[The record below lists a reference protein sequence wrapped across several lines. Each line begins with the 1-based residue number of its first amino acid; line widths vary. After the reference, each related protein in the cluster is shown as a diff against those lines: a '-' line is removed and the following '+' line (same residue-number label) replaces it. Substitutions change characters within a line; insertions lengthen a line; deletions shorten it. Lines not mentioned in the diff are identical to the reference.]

1 MSGFHPAVSAMPPP
15 PRRFSMLILLSMAF
29 LAFQVSHGGEG
40 PAPRIRSI
48 EVKGNQKVE
57 TSTIQFY
64 IRNRVGDE
72 FSVARIREDILRIY
86 RLGFFKDVQ
95 VDVEEFEG
103 GLRVT
108 FIVVEE
114 PFVRDITIAGAQ
126 AIKREEI
133 EGKLA
138 LKANSVLNRNQV
150 RDSLDKIKQLYQEK
164 GYYFADAE
172 AVYTDVSPDEI
183 DLSIR
188 ITEGEKILIKRITFV
203 GNRAIEPW
211 ELKNVMETK
220 ESSLISFITG
230 TGVYQR
236 EMLRNDLRRLEAFY
250 QTRGFL
256 RVEISEPDVRVDP
269 KANGIF
275 ITIAVKEQ
283 EQYRVGRVRVEG
295 DDLFSAA
302 ELKNLMKLQEGE
314 IFDRSQLANDV
325 LKLSDRYTERGYAF
339 ADVVPVTNIDQQRH
353 LVNVDVQIDR
363 GPQVRVGRVLIV
375 GNEITRDKVI
385 RREIRLN
392 EGDLFDSSKLRRSR
406 QRLGNL
412 GFFEEVKLDTRRR
425 PEEDLV
431 DLEVRVKEQPTG
443 AFTAGAG
450 YSSTQSVIGTASI
463 RQNNLFGRGQ
473 RLALVA
479 AVSAVSADFTLSF
492 TEPYFLDTQFSLGL
506 EAFNRN
512 FDYDSFESRE
522 TGAGLR
528 FSRAIGE
535 YLRVGLGYR
544 YEDID
549 ISDVAED
556 ASQRIK
562 DLAGRSTSSIITP
575 SIAWDTRDNALNP
588 SRGFNNFMTLDVAG
602 GPLGAENQFY
612 KVIGE
617 VNWYYPLVSDLVFSA
632 RGRIGYADGYG
643 GKELPLLERFFVGTQ
658 AVTIRGYRLEDVGP
672 KDVNGDAIGGN
683 SLILLSGQLR
693 FPITQGLSLVGF
705 IDAGN
710 LYDKNEFDPTTLR
723 VGIGAGIRFVTP
735 LGPLALDWG
744 FKLDRK
750 AGEKPSEIHFNIGS
764 LF

>member
-1 MSGFHPAVSAMPPP
+1 MIGSDPAVPAAT
-15 PRRFSMLILLSMAF
+15 PRSLGRLILLFIAC
-29 LAFQVSHGGEG
+29 LAVQVCYGGEA
-40 PAPRIRSI
+40 PTPRIRSI
-48 EVKGNQKVE
+48 EIKGNQKVE

-64 IRNRVGDE
+64 VRNRVGDE

-103 GLRVT
+103 GLKVT

-114 PFVRDITIAGAQ
+114 PFVRDITIVGAQ
-126 AIKREEI
+126 AIKHEEI

-164 GYYFADAE
+164 GYYFAEAE
-172 AVYTDVSPDEI
+172 AVYTDVGPEEI
-183 DLSIR
+183 DLTIR

-220 ESSLISFITG
+220 EATLISFITG

-236 EMLRNDLRRLEAFY
+236 ETLRNDLRRLEAFY

-256 RVEISEPDVRVDP
+256 RVEVSEPDVRVDP
-269 KANGIF
+269 KAKGIF
-275 ITIAVKEQ
+275 ITITVKEQ
-283 EQYRVGRVRVEG
+283 DQYRVGRLQVAG

-339 ADVVPVTNIDQQRH
+339 ADVVPLTNIDPEKR
-353 LVNVDVQIDR
+353 LVNIDVRIDR

-385 RREIRLN
+385 RREIRLS
-392 EGDLFDSSKLRRSR
+392 EGDLFDSTKLRRSR

-473 RLALVA
+473 RLSLTAAL
-479 AVSAVSADFTLSF
+479 SSISGDFTLSF
-492 TEPYFLDTQFSLGL
+492 TEPYFLDSQYSLGL
-506 EAFNRN
+506 EAYNRSFNYDT
-512 FDYDSFESRE
+512 FDSHEL
-522 TGAGLR
+522 GAGLR
-528 FSRAIGE
+528 FSRPFGE
-535 YLRVGLGYR
+535 YLRLGLGYR
-544 YEDID
+544 YEDIN
-549 ISDVAED
+549 ITDVAD
-556 ASQRIK
+556 NASQRIK
-562 DLAGRSTSSIITP
+562 DLAGRSTSSVITP
-575 SIAWDTRDNALNP
+575 SMIWDTRDNALNP
-588 SRGFNNFMTLDVAG
+588 SRGFYNLLTVDFAG

-612 KVIGE
+612 KSVGE
-617 VNWYYPLVSDLVFSA
+617 TNWYYPLVSDVVLSL
-632 RGRIGYADGYG
+632 RGRLGYAEGYG
-643 GKELPLLERFFVGTQ
+643 GKELPLYERFFVGTQ
-658 AVTIRGYRLEDVGP
+658 AMTIRGYQLKEVGP
-672 KDVNGDAIGGN
+672 KDINGDPIGGN
-683 SLILLSGQLR
+683 SEILMSAQLR
-693 FPITQGLSLVGF
+693 FPITQGLSLIGF
-705 IDAGN
+705 IDTGN
-710 LYDKNEFDPTTLR
+710 LYDKGEFDPTRLR
-723 VGIGAGIRFVTP
+723 AGVGAGIRFVTP
-735 LGPLALDWG
+735 LGPLALDYG
-744 FKLDRK
+744 FKLNRQPGD
-750 AGEKPSEIHFNIGS
+750 KPGAISFNVGS

>member
-1 MSGFHPAVSAMPPP
+1 VP
-15 PRRFSMLILLSMAF
+15 
-29 LAFQVSHGGEG
+29 
-40 PAPRIRSI
+40 
-48 EVKGNQKVE
+48 
-57 TSTIQFY
+57 
-64 IRNRVGDE
+64 
-72 FSVARIREDILRIY
+72 
-86 RLGFFKDVQ
+86 
-95 VDVEEFEG
+95 
-103 GLRVT
+103 
-108 FIVVEE
+108 
-114 PFVRDITIAGAQ
+114 
-126 AIKREEI
+126 EEI
-133 EGKLA
+133 EGKLG
-138 LKANSVLNRNQV
+138 LKANTVLNRNQV

-172 AVYTDVSPDEI
+172 AIYTEVEADEI
-183 DLSIR
+183 DLAIR
-188 ITEGEKILIKRITFV
+188 ITEGDKILIKRITFV
-203 GNRAIEPW
+203 GNRALEPW

-220 ESSLISFITG
+220 EASLISFITG
-230 TGVYQR
+230 SGVYQR
-236 EMLRNDLRRLEAFY
+236 ETLRNDLRRLEAFY

-269 KANGIF
+269 NAKGIF
-275 ITIAVKEQ
+275 VTIAIKEQ
-283 EQYRVGRVRVEG
+283 DQYRVGRVRVEG

-302 ELKNLMKLQEGE
+302 ELKGLMKLQEGE

-325 LKLSDRYTERGYAF
+325 LRITDRYTERGYAF
-339 ADVVPVTNIDQQRH
+339 ADVVPLTNIDQEKW
-353 LVNVDVQIDR
+353 LVNIGVQIDR
-363 GPQVRVGRVLIV
+363 GPQVRVGRILIV

-385 RREIRLN
+385 RREIRLY

-473 RLALVA
+473 RLALSA
-479 AVSAVSADFTLSF
+479 ALSVISADFTLSF
-492 TEPYFLDTQFSLGL
+492 TEPYFLDSQFSLGL

-512 FDYDSFESRE
+512 FDYESFDSRE
-522 TGAGLR
+522 TGGGIR

-549 ISDVAED
+549 ISDVSED

-562 DLAGRSTSSIITP
+562 DLAGRSTSSVVTP
-575 SIAWDTRDNALNP
+575 SLAWDTRDNAFNP
-588 SRGFNNFMTLDVAG
+588 SRGFYNFLTVDFAG

-612 KVIGE
+612 KAIAE
-617 VNWYYPLVSDLVFSA
+617 ANWYYQLVGDLVFAA
-632 RGRIGYADGYG
+632 RGRIGYADGWG
-643 GKELPLLERFFVGTQ
+643 DKDLPLLERFFVGTQ
-658 AVTIRGYRLEDVGP
+658 AVTIRGYRLRDVGP
-672 KDVNGDAIGGN
+672 KDINGDPIGGN
-683 SLILLSGQLR
+683 SVVLLSGQLR
-693 FPITQGLSLVGF
+693 LPVTEGLSLVGF
-705 IDAGN
+705 IDTGN
-710 LYDKNEFDPTTLR
+710 LYDKNEFDPTRLR
-723 VGIGAGIRFVTP
+723 TGVGAGVRFVTP

-750 AGEKPSEIHFNIGS
+750 PGERPSEIHFNIGT

>member
-1 MSGFHPAVSAMPPP
+1 MIGSDPAVPAAAS
-15 PRRFSMLILLSMAF
+15 RRLGLLILLSIA
-29 LAFQVSHGGEG
+29 LLCRVGHGGESQ
-40 PAPRIRSI
+40 APRIRAI

-72 FSVARIREDILRIY
+72 FSVTRIREDILRIY

-114 PFVRDITIAGAQ
+114 PLVREVNITGTHAV
-126 AIKREEI
+126 KREEV

-138 LKANSVLNRNQV
+138 LKPNSVLNRNQV
-150 RDSLDKIKQLYQEK
+150 RDSLDKIRQLYQEK
-164 GYYFADAE
+164 GYFFADAE
-172 AVYTDVSPDEI
+172 AVYTDVGPDEI
-183 DLSIR
+183 DLTIR
-188 ITEGEKILIKRITFV
+188 ITEGEKILVKRITFV

-211 ELKNVMETK
+211 ELKNAMETK
-220 ESSLISFITG
+220 EKTLISFITG

-236 EMLRNDLRRLEAFY
+236 ETLRNDLRRLEAFY

-256 RVEISEPDVRVDP
+256 RAEISEPDVRVDP
-269 KANGIF
+269 QEKGIF
-275 ITIAVKEQ
+275 ITIAIKEQ
-283 EQYRVGRVRVEG
+283 EQYRVGRLRVEG
-295 DDLFSAA
+295 DDLFSAT
-302 ELKNLMKLQEGE
+302 ELKNTMKLQEGE
-314 IFDRSQLANDV
+314 IFDRSQLANDI
-325 LKLSDRYTERGYAF
+325 LRLTDRYTERGYAF
-339 ADVVPVTNIDQQRH
+339 ADIVPLTNIDQEKR
-353 LVNVDVQIDR
+353 LVNVEVRIDR
-363 GPQVRVGRVLIV
+363 GPQVRVGRILIV

-385 RREIRLN
+385 RREVRLN

-473 RLALVA
+473 RLALSA
-479 AVSAVSADFTLSF
+479 AISGISADFTLSF
-492 TEPYFLDTQFSLGL
+492 TEPYFLDSQISLGL
-506 EAFNRN
+506 EAFNRS
-512 FDYDSFESRE
+512 FDYESFESRE
-522 TGAGLR
+522 TGGGLR
-528 FSRAIGE
+528 FSRALGE
-535 YLRVGLGYR
+535 YVRVGLGYR

-549 ISDVAED
+549 ITDVSED

-562 DLAGRSTSSIITP
+562 DLAGRSTSSVISP
-575 SIAWDTRDNALNP
+575 SVAWDSRDNQFNP
-588 SRGFNNFMTLDVAG
+588 TRGYYHFAAFDFAG

-612 KVIGE
+612 KATAE
-617 VNWYYPLVSDLVFSA
+617 ANWYYPLIGDIVFSA
-632 RGRIGYADGYG
+632 RGRVGYADGWG
-643 GKELPLLERFFVGTQ
+643 DKDLPLLERFFVGTQ
-658 AVTIRGYRLEDVGP
+658 NVTIRGYRLEDVGP
-672 KDVNGDAIGGN
+672 KDINGDPIGGN
-683 SLILLSGQLR
+683 SLVLLSGQLR
-693 FPITQGLSLVGF
+693 FPVTEGLSLVGF

-710 LYDKNEFDPTTLR
+710 LYDKNEFDPTRLR
-723 VGIGAGIRFVTP
+723 VGVGAGIRFVTP

-744 FKLDRK
+744 FKVNREP
-750 AGEKPSEIHFNIGS
+750 GEKPSEIHFNIGT

>member
-1 MSGFHPAVSAMPPP
+1 MIGSDPAAA
-15 PRRFSMLILLSMAF
+15 PRRIGRLLLFFIAC
-29 LAFQVSHGGEG
+29 LAAQVCYGGEG

-48 EVKGNQKVE
+48 EIKGNQRVD

-64 IRNRVGDE
+64 VRNRVGDE

-164 GYYFADAE
+164 GYYFAEAE
-172 AVYTDVSPDEI
+172 AVYTDVGPDEI
-183 DLSIR
+183 DLTIR

-203 GNRAIEPW
+203 GNRAIEAW
-211 ELKNVMETK
+211 ELRGVMETK
-220 ESSLISFITG
+220 EATLISFITG

-236 EMLRNDLRRLEAFY
+236 ETLRNDLRRIEAFY

-256 RVEISEPDVRVDP
+256 RVEVSEPDVRVDP
-269 KANGIF
+269 KAKGIF
-275 ITIAVKEQ
+275 ITIAIKEQ
-283 EQYRVGRVRVEG
+283 DQYRVGRLQVEG

-302 ELKNLMKLQEGE
+302 ELKGLMRLQEGE

-325 LKLSDRYTERGYAF
+325 LKVSDRYTERGYAF
-339 ADVVPVTNIDQQRH
+339 ADVVPLTSIDQQKR
-353 LVNVDVQIDR
+353 LVNIDVKIDR
-363 GPQVRVGRVLIV
+363 GPQVRVGRILIV

-412 GFFEEVKLDTRRR
+412 GFFEEIKLDTRRR
-425 PEEDLV
+425 PEENLV
-431 DLEVRVKEQPTG
+431 DLEARVKEQPTG

-473 RLALVA
+473 RLALTA
-479 AVSAVSADFTLSF
+479 ALSGISADFTLSF
-492 TEPYFLDTQFSLGL
+492 TEPYFLDSQYALGL
-506 EAFNRN
+506 EAYNRS
-512 FDYDSFESRE
+512 FDYDTFDSQE

-528 FSRAIGE
+528 FSRPIGE

-544 YEDID
+544 YENVN
-549 ISDVAED
+549 ISDIAEGAPQSIQD
-556 ASQRIK
+556 Q
-562 DLAGRSTSSIITP
+562 AGRSTSSVITP
-575 SIAWDTRDNALNP
+575 SLTWDTRDNALNP
-588 SRGFNNFMTLDVAG
+588 SHGFYNLLSVDFAG
-602 GPLGAENQFY
+602 GPLGAENKFY
-612 KVIGE
+612 KTVGE
-617 VNWYYPLVSDLVFSA
+617 TNWYYPLISDIVLSL
-632 RGRIGYADGYG
+632 RGRLGYADGYG
-643 GKELPLLERFFVGTQ
+643 GKPLPLYERFFVGTQ
-658 AVTIRGYRLEDVGP
+658 AVTIRGYELDEVGP
-672 KDVNGDAIGGN
+672 RDANGDPLGGN
-683 SLILLSGQLR
+683 SMILLSGQLR

-705 IDAGN
+705 IDSGN
-710 LYDKNEFDPTTLR
+710 LYDKGQFDPTRLR
-723 VGIGAGIRFVTP
+723 TGVGAGIRFVTP
-735 LGPLALDWG
+735 LGPLALDYG

-750 AGEKPSEIHFNIGS
+750 PGDKTGAIHFNVGS

>member
-1 MSGFHPAVSAMPPP
+1 MIGFDPAAA
-15 PRRFSMLILLSMAF
+15 PRRLGRWILLFIAC
-29 LAFQVSHGGEG
+29 LAVQVCYGGEA

-103 GLRVT
+103 GLKVT

-114 PFVRDITIAGAQ
+114 PFVRDISIVGAQ

-164 GYYFADAE
+164 GYYFAEAE
-172 AVYTDVSPDEI
+172 AVYTDVGPEEI
-183 DLSIR
+183 DLTIR

-203 GNRAIEPW
+203 GNRAIESW

-220 ESSLISFITG
+220 EATLISFITG

-236 EMLRNDLRRLEAFY
+236 ETLRNDLRRIEAFY

-269 KANGIF
+269 KAKGIF
-275 ITIAVKEQ
+275 ITITVKEQ
-283 EQYRVGRVRVEG
+283 DQYRVGRLQVGG

-302 ELKNLMKLQEGE
+302 ELKSLMRLQEGE

-339 ADVVPVTNIDQQRH
+339 ADVVPLTNIDQAKR
-353 LVNVDVQIDR
+353 LVDIDVRIDR
-363 GPQVRVGRVLIV
+363 GPQVRVGRILIV

-431 DLEVRVKEQPTG
+431 DLEARVKEQPTG

-473 RLALVA
+473 RLALSA
-479 AVSAVSADFTLSF
+479 ALSSISADFTLSF
-492 TEPYFLDTQFSLGL
+492 TEPYFLDSQYSLGL
-506 EAFNRN
+506 EAYNRSFNYDT
-512 FDYDSFESRE
+512 FDSHEL
-522 TGAGLR
+522 GAGLR
-528 FSRAIGE
+528 FSRPIGE
-535 YLRVGLGYR
+535 YLRLGLGYR
-544 YEDID
+544 YEDVD
-549 ISDVAED
+549 ITNVAD
-556 ASQRIK
+556 NASQRIK
-562 DLAGRSTSSIITP
+562 DLAGRSTSSILSP
-575 SIAWDTRDNALNP
+575 SMSWDTRDNALNP
-588 SRGFNNFMTLDVAG
+588 SRGFYNFLTVDFAG

-612 KVIGE
+612 KTVGE
-617 VNWYYPLVSDLVFSA
+617 TNWHYPLVSDVILSL
-632 RGRIGYADGYG
+632 RGRLGYADGYG
-643 GKELPLLERFFVGTQ
+643 GKELPLYERFFVGTQ
-658 AVTIRGYRLEDVGP
+658 SMTIRGYQLKEVGP
-672 KDVNGDAIGGN
+672 KDINGDPIGGN
-683 SLILLSGQLR
+683 SEILMSAQLR

-705 IDAGN
+705 VDTGN
-710 LYDKNEFDPTTLR
+710 LYDKGDFDPTRLR
-723 VGIGAGIRFVTP
+723 TGVGAGIRFVTP
-735 LGPLALDWG
+735 LGPLALDYG
-744 FKLDRK
+744 FKLDRQP
-750 AGEKPSEIHFNIGS
+750 GDKPGAISFNVGS

>member
-1 MSGFHPAVSAMPPP
+1 MIGSDPAAA
-15 PRRFSMLILLSMAF
+15 PRRIGRLLLFFIAC
-29 LAFQVSHGGEG
+29 LAAQVCYGGEG

-48 EVKGNQKVE
+48 EIKGNQRVD

-64 IRNRVGDE
+64 VRNRVGDE

-164 GYYFADAE
+164 GYYFAEAE
-172 AVYTDVSPDEI
+172 AVYTDVGPDEI
-183 DLSIR
+183 DLTIR

-203 GNRAIEPW
+203 GNRAIEAW
-211 ELKNVMETK
+211 ELRGVMETK
-220 ESSLISFITG
+220 EATLISFITG

-236 EMLRNDLRRLEAFY
+236 ETLRNDLRRIEAFY

-256 RVEISEPDVRVDP
+256 RVEVSEPDVRVDP
-269 KANGIF
+269 KAKGIF
-275 ITIAVKEQ
+275 IAIAIKEQ
-283 EQYRVGRVRVEG
+283 DQYRVGRLQVEG

-302 ELKNLMKLQEGE
+302 ELKGLMRLQEGE

-325 LKLSDRYTERGYAF
+325 LKVSDRYTERGYAF
-339 ADVVPVTNIDQQRH
+339 ADVVPLTSIDQEKRLVNID
-353 LVNVDVQIDR
+353 VKIDR

-412 GFFEEVKLDTRRR
+412 GFFEEIKLDTRRR
-425 PEEDLV
+425 PEENLV
-431 DLEVRVKEQPTG
+431 DLEARVKEQPTG

-473 RLALVA
+473 RLALTA
-479 AVSAVSADFTLSF
+479 ALSGISADFTLSF
-492 TEPYFLDTQFSLGL
+492 TEPYFLDSQYALGL
-506 EAFNRN
+506 EAYNRS
-512 FDYDSFESRE
+512 FDYDTFDSQE

-528 FSRAIGE
+528 FSRPIGE
-535 YLRVGLGYR
+535 YMRVGLGYR
-544 YEDID
+544 YENVN
-549 ISDVAED
+549 ISDIAEGAPQSIQD
-556 ASQRIK
+556 Q
-562 DLAGRSTSSIITP
+562 AGRSTSSVITP
-575 SIAWDTRDNALNP
+575 SLTWDTRDNALNP
-588 SRGFNNFMTLDVAG
+588 SHGFYNLLSVDFAG
-602 GPLGAENQFY
+602 GPLGAENKFY
-612 KVIGE
+612 KTVGE
-617 VNWYYPLVSDLVFSA
+617 TNWYYPLISDIVLSL
-632 RGRIGYADGYG
+632 RGRLGYADGYG
-643 GKELPLLERFFVGTQ
+643 GKPLPLYERFFVGTQ
-658 AVTIRGYRLEDVGP
+658 AVTIRGYELDEVGP
-672 KDVNGDAIGGN
+672 RDANGDPLGGN
-683 SLILLSGQLR
+683 SMILLSGQLR

-705 IDAGN
+705 IDSGN
-710 LYDKNEFDPTTLR
+710 LYDKGQFDPTRLR
-723 VGIGAGIRFVTP
+723 TGVGAGIRFVTP
-735 LGPLALDWG
+735 LGPLALDYG

-750 AGEKPSEIHFNIGS
+750 PGDKTGAIHFNVGS

>member
-1 MSGFHPAVSAMPPP
+1 MIGVDPVVPAATPH
-15 PRRFSMLILLSMAF
+15 RFRLLILLFMAL
-29 LAFQVSHGGEG
+29 LAFRVCHGGEA
-40 PAPRIRSI
+40 PTPRIRAI
-48 EVKGNQKVE
+48 EVKGNQKVD

-126 AIKREEI
+126 AVKREEV

-172 AVYTDVSPDEI
+172 AVYTDVGPDEI
-183 DLSIR
+183 DLTIR

-283 EQYRVGRVRVEG
+283 EQYRVGRLRVEG

-302 ELKNLMKLQEGE
+302 ELKNSMKLQEGE

-325 LKLSDRYTERGYAF
+325 LKISDRYTERGYAF
-339 ADVVPVTNIDQQRH
+339 ADVVPLTNIDQDKR
-353 LVNVDVQIDR
+353 LVNIDVQIDR
-363 GPQVRVGRVLIV
+363 GPQVRVGRILIV

-425 PEEDLV
+425 PEENLV

-473 RLALVA
+473 RLALTA

-492 TEPYFLDTQFSLGL
+492 TEPYFLDSQFSLGL

-512 FDYDSFESRE
+512 FDYDSFDSRE
-522 TGAGLR
+522 TGGGLR

-535 YLRVGLGYR
+535 YLRAGLGYR
-544 YEDID
+544 YEDINITD
-549 ISDVAED
+549 VSDD

-562 DLAGRSTSSIITP
+562 DLAGRSTSSVITP
-575 SIAWDTRDNALNP
+575 SLAWDSRDNQFNP
-588 SRGFNNFMTLDVAG
+588 TRGFYNFLSFDFAG

-612 KVIGE
+612 KAVGE
-617 VNWYYPLVSDLVFSA
+617 ANWYYPLVGDLVFSA
-632 RGRIGYADGYG
+632 RGRVGYADGWG
-643 GKELPLLERFFVGTQ
+643 DKELPLLERFFVGTQ

-683 SLILLSGQLR
+683 SLLLLSGQLR
-693 FPITQGLSLVGF
+693 FPVTEGLSLVGF
-705 IDAGN
+705 VDAGN
-710 LYDKNEFDPTTLR
+710 LYDKNDFDPTTLR

-750 AGEKPSEIHFNIGS
+750 AGEKPSEVHFNIGT

>member
-1 MSGFHPAVSAMPPP
+1 MIGSDPAVPAAAS
-15 PRRFSMLILLSMAF
+15 RRLGLLILLSIA
-29 LAFQVSHGGEG
+29 LLSQVSHGGESQ
-40 PAPRIRSI
+40 APRIRAI

-64 IRNRVGDE
+64 IRTRVGDE

-103 GLRVT
+103 GLRVA

-114 PFVRDITIAGAQ
+114 PLVREVNITGTQ
-126 AIKREEI
+126 AIKREEV

-138 LKANSVLNRNQV
+138 LKSSSVLNRNQV
-150 RDSLDKIKQLYQEK
+150 RDSLDKIRQLYQEK
-164 GYYFADAE
+164 GYFFADAE
-172 AVYTDVSPDEI
+172 AVYTDVGPDEI
-183 DLSIR
+183 DLTIR
-188 ITEGEKILIKRITFV
+188 ITEGEKILVKRITFV

-220 ESSLISFITG
+220 EKTLISFITG

-236 EMLRNDLRRLEAFY
+236 ETLRNDLRRIEAFY

-256 RVEISEPDVRVDP
+256 RAEISEPDVRVDP
-269 KANGIF
+269 QEKGIF
-275 ITIAVKEQ
+275 ITIAIKEQ
-283 EQYRVGRVRVEG
+283 EQYRVGRLRVEG
-295 DDLFSAA
+295 DDLFSAT
-302 ELKNLMKLQEGE
+302 ELKNTMKLQEGE
-314 IFDRSQLANDV
+314 IFDRSQLANDI
-325 LKLSDRYTERGYAF
+325 LRLTDRYTERGYAF
-339 ADVVPVTNIDQQRH
+339 ADIVPLTNIDQEKR
-353 LVNVDVQIDR
+353 LVNVEVRIDR
-363 GPQVRVGRVLIV
+363 GPQVRVGRILIV

-385 RREIRLN
+385 RREVRLN

-473 RLALVA
+473 RLALSA
-479 AVSAVSADFTLSF
+479 AISGISADFTLSF
-492 TEPYFLDTQFSLGL
+492 TEPYFLDSQISLGL
-506 EAFNRN
+506 EAFNRS
-512 FDYDSFESRE
+512 FDYESFESRE
-522 TGAGLR
+522 TGGGLR
-528 FSRAIGE
+528 FSRALGE
-535 YLRVGLGYR
+535 YVRVGLGYR

-549 ISDVAED
+549 ITDVSED

-562 DLAGRSTSSIITP
+562 DLAGRSTSSVISP
-575 SIAWDTRDNALNP
+575 SVAWDSRDNQFNP
-588 SRGFNNFMTLDVAG
+588 TRGYYHFAAFDFAG

-612 KVIGE
+612 KATAE
-617 VNWYYPLVSDLVFSA
+617 ANWYYPLIGDIVFSA
-632 RGRIGYADGYG
+632 RGRVGYADGWG
-643 GKELPLLERFFVGTQ
+643 DKDLPLLERFFVGTQ
-658 AVTIRGYRLEDVGP
+658 NVTIRGYRLEDVGP
-672 KDVNGDAIGGN
+672 KDINGDPIGGN
-683 SLILLSGQLR
+683 SLVLLSGQLR
-693 FPITQGLSLVGF
+693 FPVTEGLSLVGF

-710 LYDKNEFDPTTLR
+710 LYDKNEFDPTRLR
-723 VGIGAGIRFVTP
+723 VGVGAGIRFVTP

-744 FKLDRK
+744 FKVNREP
-750 AGEKPSEIHFNIGS
+750 GEKPSEIHFNIGT

>member
-1 MSGFHPAVSAMPPP
+1 MIGSDPVAPAAT
-15 PRRFSMLILLSMAF
+15 PRQLSLLILLSMAF
-29 LAFQVSHGGEG
+29 LGFQMCHGGEA
-40 PAPRIRSI
+40 PAPRIRAI

-103 GLRVT
+103 GLKVT

-114 PFVRDITIAGAQ
+114 PFVREIDIAGAQ

-133 EGKLA
+133 EGKIG

-172 AVYTDVSPDEI
+172 AVYTDVGPDAI
-183 DLSIR
+183 DLTIR
-188 ITEGEKILIKRITFV
+188 ITEGDKILIKRITFV
-203 GNRAIEPW
+203 GNRAVEPW

-220 ESSLISFITG
+220 ESSIISFITG
-230 TGVYQR
+230 SGVYQR
-236 EMLRNDLRRLEAFY
+236 ETLRNDLRRLEAFY

-275 ITIAVKEQ
+275 ITIAIKEQ
-283 EQYRVGRVRVEG
+283 DQYRVGRVRVEG
-295 DDLFSAA
+295 DDLFSAS
-302 ELKNLMKLQEGE
+302 ELKNSMKLQEGE

-325 LKLSDRYTERGYAF
+325 LRITDRYTDRGYAF
-339 ADVVPVTNIDQQRH
+339 ADIVPLTNIDQGKR
-353 LVNVDVQIDR
+353 LVNIDVQIDR
-363 GPQVRVGRVLIV
+363 GPKVRVGRILIV

-473 RLALVA
+473 RLVLSAAL
-479 AVSAVSADFTLSF
+479 SKISADFTLSF
-492 TEPYFLDTQFSLGL
+492 LEPYFLDTQISLGL
-506 EAFNRN
+506 EAFNRR
-512 FDYDSFESRE
+512 FDYDSFDSRE
-522 TGAGLR
+522 TGGGLR
-528 FSRAIGE
+528 FSRALGE

-549 ISDVAED
+549 ITNVADD

-562 DLAGRSTSSIITP
+562 DLAGRSTSSVISP
-575 SIAWDTRDNALNP
+575 SVAWDSRDNQFNP
-588 SRGFNNFMTLDVAG
+588 SQGFYNFLSFDFAG
-602 GPLGAENQFY
+602 GPLGGSNQFY
-612 KVIGE
+612 KTIGE
-617 VNWYYPLVSDLVFSA
+617 ANWYYPLVSDIVFSA
-632 RGRIGYADGYG
+632 RGRLGYANGWG
-643 GKELPLLERFFVGTQ
+643 GEDLPLQERFFVGTQ
-658 AVTIRGYRLEDVGP
+658 AATIRGYQLKDVGP
-672 KDVNGDAIGGN
+672 KDVNGEPIGGN

-705 IDAGN
+705 VDTGN
-710 LYDKNEFDPTTLR
+710 LYDKDQFDPTRLR
-723 VGIGAGIRFVTP
+723 TGVGAGIRFVTP
-735 LGPLALDWG
+735 LGPLALDYG

-750 AGEKPSEIHFNIGS
+750 PGEKPGAIHFNIGT

>member
-1 MSGFHPAVSAMPPP
+1 MIGSDPVVPAASAG
-15 PRRFSMLILLSMAF
+15 RLSLLILLSMVV
-29 LAFQVSHGGEG
+29 LAFQAGHGGET

-72 FSVARIREDILRIY
+72 FSVTRIREDILRIY

-114 PFVRDITIAGAQ
+114 PLVRDLAIVGAE

-150 RDSLDKIKQLYQEK
+150 RDSLDKIRQLYQEK

-183 DLSIR
+183 DLTIR
-188 ITEGEKILIKRITFV
+188 ITEGEKILIKRIAFV
-203 GNRAIEPW
+203 GNRAIEAW
-211 ELKNVMETK
+211 ELKEVMETK

-236 EMLRNDLRRLEAFY
+236 ETLRNDLRRLEAFY

-256 RVEISEPDVRVDP
+256 RVEIGEPDVRVDA
-269 KANGIF
+269 KAKGIF
-275 ITIAVKEQ
+275 STIALKEQ
-283 EQYRVGRVRVEG
+283 DQYRVGRLRVEG
-295 DDLFSAA
+295 DDLFSTA
-302 ELKNLMKLQEGE
+302 ELKSLLKLQEGE

-325 LKLSDRYTERGYAF
+325 LRLSDRYTERGYAF
-339 ADVVPVTNIDQQRH
+339 ADVVPLTNIDQERR
-353 LVNVDVQIDR
+353 LVNIDVQIDR

-425 PEEDLV
+425 PEENLV

-473 RLALVA
+473 RLSLVGAL
-479 AVSAVSADFTLSF
+479 SSVSADFTLSF
-492 TEPYFLDTQFSLGL
+492 TEPYFLDSPYSLGV

-512 FDYDSFESRE
+512 FDYDAFDSRE
-522 TGAGLR
+522 TGAALR
-528 FSRAIGE
+528 FSRPLGE
-535 YLRVGLGYR
+535 YLRAGIGYR

-549 ISDVAED
+549 ITNVSDD

-562 DLAGRSTSSIITP
+562 DLAGRSTSSVITP
-575 SIAWDTRDNALNP
+575 SIVWDSRDNQFNP
-588 SRGFNNFMTLDVAG
+588 TRGFNNFLSLDVAG

-612 KVIGE
+612 KMVGE
-617 VNWYYPLVSDLVFSA
+617 MNWYYPLVSDIVFSA
-632 RGRIGYADGYG
+632 RGRLGYADGYG
-643 GKELPLLERFFVGTQ
+643 GQDLPLLERFFVGTQ

-672 KDVNGDAIGGN
+672 KDINGDAIGGN

-693 FPITQGLSLVGF
+693 FPVTQGLSLVAF

-710 LYDKNEFDPTTLR
+710 LYDKDDFDPTTLR
-723 VGIGAGIRFVTP
+723 VGVGAGIRFVTP

-750 AGEKPSEIHFNIGS
+750 AGEKPSEIHFNVGS

>member
-1 MSGFHPAVSAMPPP
+1 MIGSDPAAA
-15 PRRFSMLILLSMAF
+15 PRRLGRLILFFIAC
-29 LAFQVSHGGEG
+29 LAAQVSYGGEA

-103 GLRVT
+103 GLKVT

-114 PFVRDITIAGAQ
+114 PFVREITITGAQ

-164 GYYFADAE
+164 GYYFAEAE
-172 AVYTDVSPDEI
+172 AVYTEVGPEEI
-183 DLSIR
+183 DLTIR

-220 ESSLISFITG
+220 EATLISFITG

-236 EMLRNDLRRLEAFY
+236 ETLRNDLRRIEAFY

-256 RVEISEPDVRVDP
+256 RVEVSEPDVRVDP
-269 KANGIF
+269 KAKGIF
-275 ITIAVKEQ
+275 ITISVKEQ
-283 EQYRVGRVRVEG
+283 DQYRVGRLQVAG
-295 DDLFSAA
+295 DELFSAA

-325 LKLSDRYTERGYAF
+325 LRLSDRYTERGYAF
-339 ADVVPVTNIDQQRH
+339 ADVVPLTNIDQEKR
-353 LVNVDVQIDR
+353 LVDIDVRIDR

-392 EGDLFDSSKLRRSR
+392 EGDLFDSGKLRRSR

-431 DLEVRVKEQPTG
+431 DLEVQVKEQPTG

-450 YSSTQSVIGTASI
+450 YSSTQSLIATASI

-473 RLALVA
+473 RLSLTAAL
-479 AVSAVSADFTLSF
+479 SRVSADFTLSF
-492 TEPYFLDTQFSLGL
+492 TEPYFLDSQYTLGL
-506 EAFNRN
+506 EAYNRS
-512 FDYDSFESRE
+512 FDYDTFDSQE
-522 TGAGLR
+522 TGGGFR
-528 FSRAIGE
+528 FSRPFGE

-544 YEDID
+544 YEDIN
-549 ISDVAED
+549 ITNVSDD

-562 DLAGRSTSSIITP
+562 DLAGRSTSSVITP
-575 SIAWDTRDNALNP
+575 SITWDSRDNQFNP
-588 SRGFNNFMTLDVAG
+588 TRGFYNFLSFDFAG
-602 GPLGAENQFY
+602 GPLGAANQFY
-612 KVIGE
+612 KAIGE
-617 VNWYYPLVSDLVFSA
+617 ANWYYPLISDIVFSA
-632 RGRIGYADGYG
+632 RGRLGYANGWGD
-643 GKELPLLERFFVGTQ
+643 KDLPLLERFFVGTQ
-658 AVTIRGYRLEDVGP
+658 AGTIRGYELRDVGP
-672 KDVNGDAIGGN
+672 KDINGEPIGGN
-683 SLILLSGQLR
+683 SLLLLSG
-693 FPITQGLSLVGF
+693 
-705 IDAGN
+705 
-710 LYDKNEFDPTTLR
+710 
-723 VGIGAGIRFVTP
+723 
-735 LGPLALDWG
+735 
-744 FKLDRK
+744 
-750 AGEKPSEIHFNIGS
+750 
-764 LF
+764 

>member
-1 MSGFHPAVSAMPPP
+1 MIGSDPAAA
-15 PRRFSMLILLSMAF
+15 PRRLGRLILFFIAC
-29 LAFQVSHGGEG
+29 LAAQVSYGGEA
-40 PAPRIRSI
+40 PAPRIRAI
-48 EVKGNQKVE
+48 EVRGNQKVE

-72 FSVARIREDILRIY
+72 FSVTRIREDILRIY

-114 PFVRDITIAGAQ
+114 PLVRNIIITGTQ

-172 AVYTDVSPDEI
+172 AVYTDAGPDEI
-183 DLSIR
+183 DLTIR
-188 ITEGEKILIKRITFV
+188 ITEGDKILIKRITFV
-203 GNRAIEPW
+203 GNRAVEPW

-220 ESSLISFITG
+220 ESSIISFITG
-230 TGVYQR
+230 SGVYQR
-236 EMLRNDLRRLEAFY
+236 ETLRNDLRRLEAFY

-256 RVEISEPDVRVDP
+256 RVEINEPDVRVDP

-275 ITIAVKEQ
+275 ITIAIKEQ
-283 EQYRVGRVRVEG
+283 DQYRVGRVRVGG

-325 LKLSDRYTERGYAF
+325 LKITDRYTERGYAF
-339 ADVVPVTNIDQQRH
+339 ADIVPVTNIDQEKR
-353 LVNVDVQIDR
+353 LVNIDVQIDR
-363 GPQVRVGRVLIV
+363 GPQVRIGHILIV

-385 RREIRLN
+385 RREIRLS

-473 RLALVA
+473 RLSLTAAL
-479 AVSAVSADFTLSF
+479 SRVSADFTLSF
-492 TEPYFLDTQFSLGL
+492 TEPYFLDSQYTLGL

-512 FDYDSFESRE
+512 FDFDSFDSRE
-522 TGAGLR
+522 TGGGVR

-535 YLRVGLGYR
+535 YLRIGLGYR

-549 ISDVAED
+549 ISDVSAD

-562 DLAGRSTSSIITP
+562 DLAGRSTSSIMSP
-575 SIAWDTRDNALNP
+575 SIAWDTRDNQFNP
-588 SRGFNNFMTLDVAG
+588 TRGL
-602 GPLGAENQFY
+602 
-612 KVIGE
+612 
-617 VNWYYPLVSDLVFSA
+617 
-632 RGRIGYADGYG
+632 
-643 GKELPLLERFFVGTQ
+643 
-658 AVTIRGYRLEDVGP
+658 
-672 KDVNGDAIGGN
+672 
-683 SLILLSGQLR
+683 
-693 FPITQGLSLVGF
+693 
-705 IDAGN
+705 
-710 LYDKNEFDPTTLR
+710 
-723 VGIGAGIRFVTP
+723 
-735 LGPLALDWG
+735 
-744 FKLDRK
+744 
-750 AGEKPSEIHFNIGS
+750 
-764 LF
+764 

>member
-1 MSGFHPAVSAMPPP
+1 MIGSDPAVPAAAS
-15 PRRFSMLILLSMAF
+15 RRFGLLILLSIALLF
-29 LAFQVSHGGEG
+29 RVGHGGESQ
-40 PAPRIRSI
+40 APRIRAI

-72 FSVARIREDILRIY
+72 FSVTRIREDILRIY

-103 GLRVT
+103 GLRVA

-114 PFVRDITIAGAQ
+114 PLVREVNITGTQ
-126 AIKREEI
+126 AVKREEV

-138 LKANSVLNRNQV
+138 LKPTSVLNRNQV
-150 RDSLDKIKQLYQEK
+150 RDSLDKIRQLYQEK
-164 GYYFADAE
+164 GYFFADAE
-172 AVYTDVSPDEI
+172 AVYTDVGPDEI
-183 DLSIR
+183 DLTIR
-188 ITEGEKILIKRITFV
+188 ITEGEKILVKRITFV

-211 ELKNVMETK
+211 ELQNAMETK
-220 ESSLISFITG
+220 EKTLISFITG

-236 EMLRNDLRRLEAFY
+236 ETLRNDLRRIEAFY

-256 RVEISEPDVRVDP
+256 RAEISEPDVRVDP
-269 KANGIF
+269 QAKGIF
-275 ITIAVKEQ
+275 ITIAIKEQ
-283 EQYRVGRVRVEG
+283 DQYRVGRMRVEG
-295 DDLFSAA
+295 DDLFSAL
-302 ELKNLMKLQEGE
+302 ELKNTMKLQEGE
-314 IFDRSQLANDV
+314 IFDRSQLANDI
-325 LKLSDRYTERGYAF
+325 LRLTDRYTERGYAF
-339 ADVVPVTNIDQQRH
+339 ADIVPLTNIDQAKR
-353 LVNVDVQIDR
+353 LVNVEVQIDR
-363 GPQVRVGRVLIV
+363 GPQVRVGRILIV

-392 EGDLFDSSKLRRSR
+392 EGELFDSSKLRRSR

-473 RLALVA
+473 RLALSA
-479 AVSAVSADFTLSF
+479 AISGISADFTLSF
-492 TEPYFLDTQFSLGL
+492 TEPYFLDSQISLGL
-506 EAFNRN
+506 EAFNRR
-512 FDYDSFESRE
+512 FDYESFESRE
-522 TGAGLR
+522 TGGGLR
-528 FSRAIGE
+528 FSRALGE

-549 ISDVAED
+549 ITDVSED

-562 DLAGRSTSSIITP
+562 DLAGRSTSSVISP
-575 SIAWDTRDNALNP
+575 SVAWDSRDNQFNP
-588 SRGFNNFMTLDVAG
+588 TRGFYHFAGFDFAG

-612 KVIGE
+612 KATGE
-617 VNWYYPLVSDLVFSA
+617 ANWYYPLIGDIVFSA
-632 RGRIGYADGYG
+632 RGRVGYADGWG
-643 GKELPLLERFFVGTQ
+643 DKDLPLLERFFVGTQ
-658 AVTIRGYRLEDVGP
+658 NVTIRGYRLEDVGP
-672 KDVNGDAIGGN
+672 KDINGDPIGGN
-683 SLILLSGQLR
+683 SLLLLSGQLR
-693 FPITQGLSLVGF
+693 FPVTEGLSLVGF

-710 LYDKNEFDPTTLR
+710 LYDKNDFDPTRLR
-723 VGIGAGIRFVTP
+723 VGVGAGIRFVTP

-744 FKLDRK
+744 FKINREP
-750 AGEKPSEIHFNIGS
+750 GEKPSEIHFNIGT

>member
-1 MSGFHPAVSAMPPP
+1 MIWFDPAAA
-15 PRRFSMLILLSMAF
+15 PRRLGRWILLFIAC
-29 LAFQVSHGGEG
+29 LAVQVCYGGEA

-103 GLRVT
+103 GLKVT

-114 PFVRDITIAGAQ
+114 PFVRDISIVGAQ

-164 GYYFADAE
+164 GYYFAEAE
-172 AVYTDVSPDEI
+172 AVYTEVGPEEI
-183 DLSIR
+183 DLTVR

-220 ESSLISFITG
+220 EATLISFITG

-236 EMLRNDLRRLEAFY
+236 ETLRNDLRRIEAFY

-269 KANGIF
+269 KAKGIF
-275 ITIAVKEQ
+275 ITITVKEQ
-283 EQYRVGRVRVEG
+283 DQYRVGRLQVGG

-302 ELKNLMKLQEGE
+302 ELKSLMRLQEGE

-339 ADVVPVTNIDQQRH
+339 ADVVPLTNIDQQKR
-353 LVNVDVQIDR
+353 LVDIDVRIDR
-363 GPQVRVGRVLIV
+363 GPQVRVGRILIV

-431 DLEVRVKEQPTG
+431 DLEARVKEQPTG

-473 RLALVA
+473 RLALSA
-479 AVSAVSADFTLSF
+479 ALSSISADFTLSF
-492 TEPYFLDTQFSLGL
+492 TDPYFLDSQYSLGM
-506 EAFNRN
+506 EAYNRSFNYDT
-512 FDYDSFESRE
+512 FDSHEL
-522 TGAGLR
+522 GAGLR
-528 FSRAIGE
+528 FSRPIGE
-535 YLRVGLGYR
+535 YLRLGLGYR
-544 YEDID
+544 YEDVD
-549 ISDVAED
+549 ITNIADN
-556 ASQRIK
+556 ASQSIK
-562 DLAGRSTSSIITP
+562 DQAGRSTSSILSPTLN
-575 SIAWDTRDNALNP
+575 WDTRDNALNP
-588 SRGFNNFMTLDVAG
+588 SRGFNNLLLVDFAG
-602 GPLGAENQFY
+602 GPLGAENKFY
-612 KVIGE
+612 KAVGE
-617 VNWYYPLVSDLVFSA
+617 ANWFYPVFSDVILSL
-632 RGRIGYADGYG
+632 RGRLGFADGYG
-643 GKELPLLERFFVGTQ
+643 GKELPLYQRFFVGTQ
-658 AVTIRGYRLEDVGP
+658 SMTIRGYQLKEVGP
-672 KDVNGDAIGGN
+672 KDINGDPIGGN
-683 SLILLSGQLR
+683 SEILMSAQLR

-705 IDAGN
+705 VDTGN
-710 LYDKNEFDPTTLR
+710 LYDKGDFDPTRLR
-723 VGIGAGIRFVTP
+723 TGVGAGIRFVTP
-735 LGPLALDWG
+735 LGPLALDYG
-744 FKLDRK
+744 FKLDRQP
-750 AGEKPSEIHFNIGS
+750 GDKPGAISFNVGS

>member
-1 MSGFHPAVSAMPPP
+1 MIGSDPAVPAAAS
-15 PRRFSMLILLSMAF
+15 RRLGLLILLSIA
-29 LAFQVSHGGEG
+29 LLSQVGHGGESQ
-40 PAPRIRSI
+40 APRIRAI

-64 IRNRVGDE
+64 IRTRVGDE

-103 GLRVT
+103 GLKVA

-114 PFVRDITIAGAQ
+114 PLVREVNITGTQ
-126 AIKREEI
+126 AVKREEV

-138 LKANSVLNRNQV
+138 LKSSSVLNRNQV
-150 RDSLDKIKQLYQEK
+150 RDSLDKIRQLYQEK
-164 GYYFADAE
+164 GYFFADAE
-172 AVYTDVSPDEI
+172 AVYTDVGPDEI
-183 DLSIR
+183 DLTIR
-188 ITEGEKILIKRITFV
+188 ITEGEKILVKRITFV

-211 ELKNVMETK
+211 ELKNAMETK
-220 ESSLISFITG
+220 EKTLISFITG

-236 EMLRNDLRRLEAFY
+236 ETLRNDLRRIEAFY

-256 RVEISEPDVRVDP
+256 RAEISEPDVRVDP
-269 KANGIF
+269 QAQGIF
-275 ITIAVKEQ
+275 ITIAIKEQ
-283 EQYRVGRVRVEG
+283 DQYRVGRLRVEG
-295 DDLFSAA
+295 DDLFSAI
-302 ELKNLMKLQEGE
+302 ELKNTMKLQEGE
-314 IFDRSQLANDV
+314 IFDRSQLANDI
-325 LKLSDRYTERGYAF
+325 LRLTDRYTERGYAF
-339 ADVVPVTNIDQQRH
+339 ADIVPLTNIDQEKR
-353 LVNVDVQIDR
+353 LVNVEVQIDR
-363 GPQVRVGRVLIV
+363 GPQVRVGRILIV

-385 RREIRLN
+385 RREVRLN

-473 RLALVA
+473 RLALSA
-479 AVSAVSADFTLSF
+479 AISGISADFTLSF
-492 TEPYFLDTQFSLGL
+492 TEPYFLDSQISLGL
-506 EAFNRN
+506 EAFNRS
-512 FDYDSFESRE
+512 FDYESFESRE
-522 TGAGLR
+522 TGGGLR
-528 FSRAIGE
+528 FSRALGE
-535 YLRVGLGYR
+535 YVRVGLGYR
-544 YEDID
+544 YEDIN
-549 ISDVAED
+549 ITDVSED

-562 DLAGRSTSSIITP
+562 DLAGRSTSSVITP
-575 SIAWDTRDNALNP
+575 SVAWDSRDNQFNP
-588 SRGFNNFMTLDVAG
+588 TRGYYHFASFDFAG

-612 KVIGE
+612 KATAE
-617 VNWYYPLVSDLVFSA
+617 ANWYYPLIGDIVFSA
-632 RGRIGYADGYG
+632 RGRVGYADGWG
-643 GKELPLLERFFVGTQ
+643 DKDLPLLERFFVGTQ
-658 AVTIRGYRLEDVGP
+658 NVTIRGYRLEDVGP
-672 KDVNGDAIGGN
+672 QDINGDPIGGN
-683 SLILLSGQLR
+683 SLVLLSGQLR
-693 FPITQGLSLVGF
+693 FPVTEGLSLVGF

-710 LYDKNEFDPTTLR
+710 LYDKNEFDPTRLR
-723 VGIGAGIRFVTP
+723 VGVGAGIRFVTP

-744 FKLDRK
+744 FKINREP
-750 AGEKPSEIHFNIGS
+750 GERPSEIHFNIGT

>member
-1 MSGFHPAVSAMPPP
+1 MIGFDPAVPAAT
-15 PRRFSMLILLSMAF
+15 PRSLGRVILLFIAC
-29 LAFQVSHGGEG
+29 LAVQVSYGGEA
-40 PAPRIRSI
+40 PTPRIRSI

-126 AIKREEI
+126 AVKREEV

-172 AVYTDVSPDEI
+172 AVYTDMGPDEI
-183 DLSIR
+183 DLTIR

-283 EQYRVGRVRVEG
+283 EQYRVGRLRVEG

-302 ELKNLMKLQEGE
+302 ELKNSMKLQEGE

-325 LKLSDRYTERGYAF
+325 LKISDRYTERGYAF
-339 ADVVPVTNIDQQRH
+339 ADVVPLTSIDQAKR
-353 LVNVDVQIDR
+353 LVNIDVQIDR
-363 GPQVRVGRVLIV
+363 GPQVRVGRILIV

-425 PEEDLV
+425 PEENLV

-473 RLALVA
+473 RLALTA

-492 TEPYFLDTQFSLGL
+492 TEPYFLDSQFSLGL

-512 FDYDSFESRE
+512 FDYDSFDSRE
-522 TGAGLR
+522 TGGGLR

-535 YLRVGLGYR
+535 YLRAGLGYR
-544 YEDID
+544 YEDINITD
-549 ISDVAED
+549 VSDD

-562 DLAGRSTSSIITP
+562 DLAGRSTSSVITP
-575 SIAWDTRDNALNP
+575 SLAWDSRDNQFNP
-588 SRGFNNFMTLDVAG
+588 TRGFYNFLSFDFAG

-612 KVIGE
+612 KAVGE
-617 VNWYYPLVSDLVFSA
+617 VNWYYPLVGDLVFSA
-632 RGRIGYADGYG
+632 RGRVGYADGWG
-643 GKELPLLERFFVGTQ
+643 DKELPLLERFFVGTQ

-693 FPITQGLSLVGF
+693 FPVTEGLSLVGF
-705 IDAGN
+705 VDAGN
-710 LYDKNEFDPTTLR
+710 LYDKNDFDPTTLR
-723 VGIGAGIRFVTP
+723 VGVGAGIRFVTP

-750 AGEKPSEIHFNIGS
+750 AGEKPSEVHFNIGT

>member
-1 MSGFHPAVSAMPPP
+1 MIGSDPAVPAAAS
-15 PRRFSMLILLSMAF
+15 RRLGLLILLSIA
-29 LAFQVSHGGEG
+29 LLSQVSHGGESQ
-40 PAPRIRSI
+40 APRIRAI

-64 IRNRVGDE
+64 IRTRVGDE

-103 GLRVT
+103 GLRVA

-114 PFVRDITIAGAQ
+114 PLVREVNITGTQ
-126 AIKREEI
+126 AIKREEV

-138 LKANSVLNRNQV
+138 LKSSSVLNRNQV
-150 RDSLDKIKQLYQEK
+150 RDSLDKIRQLYQEK
-164 GYYFADAE
+164 GYFFADAE
-172 AVYTDVSPDEI
+172 AVYTDVGPDEI
-183 DLSIR
+183 DLTIR
-188 ITEGEKILIKRITFV
+188 ITEGEKILVKRITFV

-220 ESSLISFITG
+220 EKTLISFITG

-236 EMLRNDLRRLEAFY
+236 ETLRNDLRRIEAFY

-256 RVEISEPDVRVDP
+256 RAEISEPDVRVDP
-269 KANGIF
+269 QAQGIF

-283 EQYRVGRVRVEG
+283 DQYRVGRLRVEG
-295 DDLFSAA
+295 DDLFSAI
-302 ELKNLMKLQEGE
+302 ELKNTMKLQEGE
-314 IFDRSQLANDV
+314 IFDRSQLANDI
-325 LKLSDRYTERGYAF
+325 LRLTDRYTERGYAF
-339 ADVVPVTNIDQQRH
+339 ADVVPLTNIDQEKR

-392 EGDLFDSSKLRRSR
+392 EGELFDSSKLRRSR

-473 RLALVA
+473 RLALSA
-479 AVSAVSADFTLSF
+479 AISGISADFTLSF
-492 TEPYFLDTQFSLGL
+492 TEPYFLDSQISLGL
-506 EAFNRN
+506 EAFNRS
-512 FDYDSFESRE
+512 FDYESFESRE
-522 TGAGLR
+522 TGGGLR
-528 FSRAIGE
+528 FSRALGE
-535 YLRVGLGYR
+535 YVRVGLGYR

-549 ISDVAED
+549 ITDVSED

-562 DLAGRSTSSIITP
+562 DLAGRSTSSVISP
-575 SIAWDTRDNALNP
+575 SVAWDSRDNQFNP
-588 SRGFNNFMTLDVAG
+588 TRGYYHFAAFDFAG

-612 KVIGE
+612 KATAE
-617 VNWYYPLVSDLVFSA
+617 ANWYYPLIGDIVFSA
-632 RGRIGYADGYG
+632 RGRVGYADGWG
-643 GKELPLLERFFVGTQ
+643 DKDLPLLERFFVGTQ
-658 AVTIRGYRLEDVGP
+658 NVTIRGYRLEDVGP
-672 KDVNGDAIGGN
+672 KDINGDPIGGN
-683 SLILLSGQLR
+683 SLVLLSGQLR
-693 FPITQGLSLVGF
+693 FPVTEGLSLVGF

-710 LYDKNEFDPTTLR
+710 LYDKNEFDPTRLR
-723 VGIGAGIRFVTP
+723 VGVGAGIRFVTP

-744 FKLDRK
+744 FKVNREP
-750 AGEKPSEIHFNIGS
+750 GEKPSEIHFNIGT

>member
-1 MSGFHPAVSAMPPP
+1 MIGSDPAVPAAT
-15 PRRFSMLILLSMAF
+15 PRSLGRLILLFIAC
-29 LAFQVSHGGEG
+29 LAVQVCYGGEA
-40 PAPRIRSI
+40 PTPRIRSI
-48 EVKGNQKVE
+48 EIKGNQKVE

-64 IRNRVGDE
+64 VRNRVGDE

-103 GLRVT
+103 GLKVT

-114 PFVRDITIAGAQ
+114 PFVRDITIVGAQ
-126 AIKREEI
+126 AIKHEEI

-164 GYYFADAE
+164 GYYFAEAE
-172 AVYTDVSPDEI
+172 AVYTDVGPEEI
-183 DLSIR
+183 DLTIR

-220 ESSLISFITG
+220 EATLISFITG

-236 EMLRNDLRRLEAFY
+236 ETLRNDLRRLEAFY

-256 RVEISEPDVRVDP
+256 RVEVSEPDVRVDP
-269 KANGIF
+269 KAKGIF
-275 ITIAVKEQ
+275 ITITVKEQ
-283 EQYRVGRVRVEG
+283 DQYRVGRLQVAG
-295 DDLFSAA
+295 DDLFSAP

-339 ADVVPVTNIDQQRH
+339 ADVVPLTNIDPEKR
-353 LVNVDVQIDR
+353 LVNIDVRIDR

-385 RREIRLN
+385 RREIRLS
-392 EGDLFDSSKLRRSR
+392 EGDLFDSTKLRRSR

-473 RLALVA
+473 RLSLTAAL
-479 AVSAVSADFTLSF
+479 SSISGDFTLSF
-492 TEPYFLDTQFSLGL
+492 TEPYFLDSQYSLGL
-506 EAFNRN
+506 EAYNRSFNYDT
-512 FDYDSFESRE
+512 FDSHEL
-522 TGAGLR
+522 GAGLR
-528 FSRAIGE
+528 FSRPFGE
-535 YLRVGLGYR
+535 YLRLGLGYR
-544 YEDID
+544 YEDIN
-549 ISDVAED
+549 ITDVAD
-556 ASQRIK
+556 NASQRIK
-562 DLAGRSTSSIITP
+562 DLAGRSTSSVITP
-575 SIAWDTRDNALNP
+575 SMIWDTRDNALNP
-588 SRGFNNFMTLDVAG
+588 SRGFYNLLTVDFAG

-612 KVIGE
+612 KSVGE
-617 VNWYYPLVSDLVFSA
+617 TNWYYPLVSDVVLSL
-632 RGRIGYADGYG
+632 RGRLGFAEGYG
-643 GKELPLLERFFVGTQ
+643 GKELPLYERFFVGTQ
-658 AVTIRGYRLEDVGP
+658 AMTIRGYQLKEVGP
-672 KDVNGDAIGGN
+672 KDINGDPIGGN
-683 SLILLSGQLR
+683 SEILMSAQLR
-693 FPITQGLSLVGF
+693 FPITQGLSLIGF
-705 IDAGN
+705 IDTGN
-710 LYDKNEFDPTTLR
+710 LYDKGEFDPTRLR
-723 VGIGAGIRFVTP
+723 AGVGAGIRFVTP
-735 LGPLALDWG
+735 LGPLALDYG
-744 FKLDRK
+744 FKLNRQPGD
-750 AGEKPSEIHFNIGS
+750 KPGAISFNVGS

>member
-1 MSGFHPAVSAMPPP
+1 MIGFDPAVPAAT
-15 PRRFSMLILLSMAF
+15 PRSLGRVILLFIAC
-29 LAFQVSHGGEG
+29 LAVQVSYGGEA
-40 PAPRIRSI
+40 PTPRIRSI

-103 GLRVT
+103 GLRVS

-114 PFVRDITIAGAQ
+114 PFVRDITIVGAQ

-164 GYYFADAE
+164 GYYFAEAE
-172 AVYTDVSPDEI
+172 AVYTDVGPEEI
-183 DLSIR
+183 DLTIR
-188 ITEGEKILIKRITFV
+188 ITEGEKILIKRITFI

-220 ESSLISFITG
+220 ESNLLSFITG
-230 TGVYQR
+230 SGVYQR
-236 EMLRNDLRRLEAFY
+236 ETLRNDLRRLEAFY

-256 RVEISEPDVRVDP
+256 RTEISEPDVRVDP
-269 KANGIF
+269 KAKGIF
-275 ITIAVKEQ
+275 ITVAIKEQ
-283 EQYRVGRVRVEG
+283 DQYRVGRLQVEG
-295 DDLFSAA
+295 DDLFSAT
-302 ELKNLMKLQEGE
+302 ELKSLMRLQEGE

-339 ADVVPVTNIDQQRH
+339 ADVVPLTNIDQEKR
-353 LVNVDVQIDR
+353 LVNIDVQIDR
-363 GPQVRVGRVLIV
+363 GPQVRVGRILIV

-473 RLALVA
+473 RLALSA
-479 AVSAVSADFTLSF
+479 ALSAVSADFTLSF
-492 TEPYFLDTQFSLGL
+492 TEPYFLDSQFSLGL

-512 FDYDSFESRE
+512 FDYDSFDSRE

-535 YLRVGLGYR
+535 YWRIGLGYR

-549 ISDVAED
+549 ISEISED

-562 DLAGRSTSSIITP
+562 DLAGQSTSSVITP
-575 SIAWDTRDNALNP
+575 SVAWDSRDNTLNP
-588 SRGFNNFMTLDVAG
+588 TRGFYNFLSVDFAG

-612 KVIGE
+612 KAIGE
-617 VNWYYPLVSDLVFSA
+617 ANWYYPVVGDLVFSA
-632 RGRIGYADGYG
+632 RGRIGYADGWG
-643 GKELPLLERFFVGTQ
+643 DKDLPLLERFFVGTQ

-672 KDVNGDAIGGN
+672 KDINGDAIGGN
-683 SLILLSGQLR
+683 SMVLLSGQLR

-723 VGIGAGIRFVTP
+723 VGVGAGIRFVTP

>member
-1 MSGFHPAVSAMPPP
+1 MIGFDPAVPAAT
-15 PRRFSMLILLSMAF
+15 PRSLGRAILLFMAC
-29 LAFQVSHGGEG
+29 LAVQVCYGGEA
-40 PAPRIRSI
+40 PTPRIRSI

-103 GLRVT
+103 GLKVT

-114 PFVRDITIAGAQ
+114 PFVDDVAIVGAQ

-164 GYYFADAE
+164 GYYFAEAE
-172 AVYTDVSPDEI
+172 AVYTDVGPDEI
-183 DLSIR
+183 DLTIR
-188 ITEGEKILIKRITFV
+188 ITEGEKILIKRIAFV

-220 ESSLISFITG
+220 ESNLLSFITG
-230 TGVYQR
+230 SGVYQR
-236 EMLRNDLRRLEAFY
+236 DTLRNDLRRLEAFY

-256 RVEISEPDVRVDP
+256 RVEISEPDVHVDP
-269 KANGIF
+269 QAKGIF
-275 ITIAVKEQ
+275 ITIVVKEQ
-283 EQYRVGRVRVEG
+283 DQYRVGRLQVEG

-302 ELKNLMKLQEGE
+302 ELKNLMQLQEGE

-325 LKLSDRYTERGYAF
+325 LRLSDRYTERGYAF
-339 ADVVPVTNIDQQRH
+339 ADVVPLTNIDQEQR
-353 LVNVDVQIDR
+353 LVHIDVQIDR
-363 GPQVRVGRVLIV
+363 GPQVRVGHILIV

-385 RREIRLN
+385 RREIRLH

-425 PEEDLV
+425 PEEELV

-473 RLALVA
+473 RLVLSAAL
-479 AVSAVSADFTLSF
+479 SRISADFTLSF
-492 TEPYFLDTQFSLGL
+492 TEPSFLDSQYSLGL

-512 FDYDSFESRE
+512 FDYDSFDSRE

-528 FSRAIGE
+528 LSREIGE
-535 YLRVGLGYR
+535 YVRVGLGYR

-549 ISDVAED
+549 ISDVSED

-562 DLAGRSTSSIITP
+562 DLAGRSTSSVMTP
-575 SIAWDTRDNALNP
+575 SIAWDSRDNVLNP
-588 SRGFNNFMTLDVAG
+588 SRGFYNFLSVDFAG

-612 KVIGE
+612 KAIGE
-617 VNWYYPLVSDLVFSA
+617 ANWYYPVVGDLVFSA
-632 RGRIGYADGYG
+632 RGRIGYGDGWG
-643 GKELPLLERFFVGTQ
+643 DKDLPLLERFFVGTQ

-672 KDVNGDAIGGN
+672 KDINGDAIGGN

-693 FPITQGLSLVGF
+693 FPVTQGLSLVGF

-710 LYDKNEFDPTTLR
+710 LYDKNEFEPTTLR
-723 VGIGAGIRFVTP
+723 VGVGAGIRFVTP

>member
-1 MSGFHPAVSAMPPP
+1 MIGSDPAVPAAT
-15 PRRFSMLILLSMAF
+15 PRSLGRLILLFIAC
-29 LAFQVSHGGEG
+29 LAVQVSYGGEA
-40 PAPRIRSI
+40 PTPRIRSI
-48 EVKGNQKVE
+48 EIKGNQKVD

-103 GLRVT
+103 GLKVT

-114 PFVRDITIAGAQ
+114 PYVRDITIVGAQ
-126 AIKREEI
+126 AIKRDEI

-164 GYYFADAE
+164 GYYFAEAE
-172 AVYTDVSPDEI
+172 AIYTDVGPEEI
-183 DLSIR
+183 DLTIR
-188 ITEGEKILIKRITFV
+188 ITEGEKILIRRITFV

-220 ESSLISFITG
+220 EATLISFITG

-236 EMLRNDLRRLEAFY
+236 ETLRNDLRRLEAFY

-256 RVEISEPDVRVDP
+256 RVEVGEPDVRVDP
-269 KANGIF
+269 KAKGIF

-283 EQYRVGRVRVEG
+283 DQYRVGRLRVEG

-302 ELKNLMKLQEGE
+302 ELKGLMQLQEGE

-325 LKLSDRYTERGYAF
+325 LKVSDRYTERGYAF
-339 ADVVPVTNIDQQRH
+339 ADVVPLTNIDQERR
-353 LVNVDVQIDR
+353 LVNIDVRIDR

-385 RREIRLN
+385 RREIRLS
-392 EGDLFDSSKLRRSR
+392 EGDLFDSSKLQRSR

-473 RLALVA
+473 RLSLSAAL
-479 AVSAVSADFTLSF
+479 SSISADFTLSF
-492 TEPYFLDTQFSLGL
+492 TEPYFLDSQYALGM
-506 EAFNRN
+506 EAYNRS
-512 FDYDSFESRE
+512 FDYDTFDSQE

-528 FSRAIGE
+528 FSRPIGE
-535 YLRVGLGYR
+535 YLRAGVGYR

-549 ISDVAED
+549 ITNVAD
-556 ASQRIK
+556 NASQRIK
-562 DLAGRSTSSIITP
+562 DLAGRSTSSVITP
-575 SIAWDTRDNALNP
+575 SLIWDTRDNASNP
-588 SRGFNNFMTLDVAG
+588 SRGFYNLLSVDFAG
-602 GPLGAENQFY
+602 GPLGAENKFY
-612 KVIGE
+612 KTVGE
-617 VNWYYPLVSDLVFSA
+617 ANWYYPLVSDVVLSL
-632 RGRIGYADGYG
+632 RGRLGFAEGYDGQ
-643 GKELPLLERFFVGTQ
+643 ELPLYERFFVGTQ
-658 AVTIRGYRLEDVGP
+658 AVTIRGYKLDEVGP
-672 KDVNGDAIGGN
+672 KDINGDPIGGN
-683 SLILLSGQLR
+683 SMILLSGQLR
-693 FPITQGLSLVGF
+693 FPVTQGLSLIGF
-705 IDAGN
+705 VDTGN
-710 LYDKNEFDPTTLR
+710 LYDQGQFDPTRLR
-723 VGIGAGIRFVTP
+723 TGIGAGIRFVTP
-735 LGPLALDWG
+735 LGPLALDYG

-750 AGEKPSEIHFNIGS
+750 PGDSAGAIHFNVGS

>member
-1 MSGFHPAVSAMPPP
+1 MIGTDPPVPAAAALNMSL
-15 PRRFSMLILLSMAF
+15 LILFSLAF
-29 LAFQVSHGGEG
+29 LPFQVCRGGESQ
-40 PAPRIRSI
+40 APRIRAI
-48 EVKGNQKVE
+48 EVKGNKKVE

-64 IRNRVGDE
+64 IRTRVGDE

-103 GLRVT
+103 GLKVT

-114 PFVRDITIAGAQ
+114 PFVRDMTIVGAQ

-164 GYYFADAE
+164 GYYFAEAE
-172 AVYTDVSPDEI
+172 AVYTEVGPEEI
-183 DLSIR
+183 DLTIR

-203 GNRAIEPW
+203 GNRAIEAW

-220 ESSLISFITG
+220 EATLISFITG

-236 EMLRNDLRRLEAFY
+236 ETLRNDLRRIEALY

-256 RVEISEPDVRVDP
+256 RVDVSEPDVRVDP
-269 KANGIF
+269 KAKGIF
-275 ITIAVKEQ
+275 ITISVKEQ
-283 EQYRVGRVRVEG
+283 DQYRVGRLQVAG

-302 ELKNLMKLQEGE
+302 ELKSLMRLQEGE

-339 ADVVPVTNIDQQRH
+339 ADVVPLTNIDQEKR
-353 LVNVDVQIDR
+353 LVNIDVQIDR
-363 GPQVRVGRVLIV
+363 GPQVRVGRILIV

-392 EGDLFDSSKLRRSR
+392 EGDLFDSSRLRRSR

-431 DLEVRVKEQPTG
+431 DLEARVKEQPTG

-450 YSSTQSVIGTASI
+450 YSSTQAVIGTASV

-473 RLALVA
+473 RLALSA
-479 AVSAVSADFTLSF
+479 ALSSISADFTLSF
-492 TEPYFLDTQFSLGL
+492 TEPYFLDSQYTLGL
-506 EAFNRN
+506 EAYNRS
-512 FDYDSFESRE
+512 FDYDTFDSQE
-522 TGAGLR
+522 TGGGLR
-528 FSRAIGE
+528 FSRPIGE
-535 YLRVGLGYR
+535 YLRLGLGYR
-544 YEDID
+544 YEAID
-549 ISDVAED
+549 ITDVASD

-562 DLAGRSTSSIITP
+562 DLAGRSTSSVITP
-575 SIAWDTRDNALNP
+575 SMTWDTRDNALNP
-588 SRGFNNFMTLDVAG
+588 SRGFYNLLLVDFAG
-602 GPLGAENQFY
+602 GPLGAENKFY
-612 KVIGE
+612 K
-617 VNWYYPLVSDLVFSA
+617 A
-632 RGRIGYADGYG
+632 
-643 GKELPLLERFFVGTQ
+643 T
-658 AVTIRGYRLEDVGP
+658 
-672 KDVNGDAIGGN
+672 
-683 SLILLSGQLR
+683 
-693 FPITQGLSLVGF
+693 
-705 IDAGN
+705 
-710 LYDKNEFDPTTLR
+710 
-723 VGIGAGIRFVTP
+723 
-735 LGPLALDWG
+735 
-744 FKLDRK
+744 
-750 AGEKPSEIHFNIGS
+750 
-764 LF
+764 

>member
-1 MSGFHPAVSAMPPP
+1 MIGSDPAVPAAT
-15 PRRFSMLILLSMAF
+15 PRSLGRLILLFIAC
-29 LAFQVSHGGEG
+29 LAVQVCYGGEA
-40 PAPRIRSI
+40 PTPRIRSI
-48 EVKGNQKVE
+48 EIKGNQKVE

-64 IRNRVGDE
+64 VRNRVGDE

-103 GLRVT
+103 GLKVT

-114 PFVRDITIAGAQ
+114 PFVRDITIVGAQ
-126 AIKREEI
+126 AIKHEEI

-164 GYYFADAE
+164 GYYFAEAE
-172 AVYTDVSPDEI
+172 AVYTDVGPEEI
-183 DLSIR
+183 DLTIR

-220 ESSLISFITG
+220 EATLISFITG

-236 EMLRNDLRRLEAFY
+236 ETLRNDLRRLEAFY

-256 RVEISEPDVRVDP
+256 RVEVSEPDVRVDP
-269 KANGIF
+269 KAKGIF
-275 ITIAVKEQ
+275 ITITVKEQ
-283 EQYRVGRVRVEG
+283 DQYRVGRLQVAG

-339 ADVVPVTNIDQQRH
+339 ADVVPLTNIDQEKR
-353 LVNVDVQIDR
+353 LVNIDVQIDR

-385 RREIRLN
+385 RREIRLS
-392 EGDLFDSSKLRRSR
+392 EGDLFDSTKLRRSR

-473 RLALVA
+473 RLSLTAAL
-479 AVSAVSADFTLSF
+479 SSISGDFTLSF
-492 TEPYFLDTQFSLGL
+492 TEPYFLDSQYSLGL
-506 EAFNRN
+506 EAYNRSFNYDT
-512 FDYDSFESRE
+512 FDSHEL
-522 TGAGLR
+522 GAGLR
-528 FSRAIGE
+528 FSRPFGE
-535 YLRVGLGYR
+535 YLRLGLGYR
-544 YEDID
+544 YEDIN
-549 ISDVAED
+549 ITDVAD
-556 ASQRIK
+556 NASQRIK
-562 DLAGRSTSSIITP
+562 DLAGRSTSSVITP
-575 SIAWDTRDNALNP
+575 SMIWDTRDNALNP
-588 SRGFNNFMTLDVAG
+588 SRGFYNLLTVDFAG

-612 KVIGE
+612 KSVGE
-617 VNWYYPLVSDLVFSA
+617 TNWYYPLISDVVLSL
-632 RGRIGYADGYG
+632 RGRLGFAEGYG
-643 GKELPLLERFFVGTQ
+643 GKELPLYERFFVGTQ
-658 AVTIRGYRLEDVGP
+658 AMTIRGYQLKEVGP
-672 KDVNGDAIGGN
+672 KDINGDPIGGN
-683 SLILLSGQLR
+683 SEILMSAQLR
-693 FPITQGLSLVGF
+693 FPITQGLSLIGF
-705 IDAGN
+705 IDTGN
-710 LYDKNEFDPTTLR
+710 LYDKGEFDPTRLR
-723 VGIGAGIRFVTP
+723 AGVGAGIRFVTP
-735 LGPLALDWG
+735 LGPLALDYG
-744 FKLDRK
+744 FKLNRQPGD
-750 AGEKPSEIHFNIGS
+750 KPGAISFNVGS

>member
-1 MSGFHPAVSAMPPP
+1 MIGFDPAAA
-15 PRRFSMLILLSMAF
+15 PRRLGRWILLFIAC
-29 LAFQVSHGGEG
+29 LAVQVCYGGEA

-103 GLRVT
+103 GLKVT

-114 PFVRDITIAGAQ
+114 PFVRDISIVGAQ

-164 GYYFADAE
+164 GYYFAEAE
-172 AVYTDVSPDEI
+172 AVYTDVGPEEI
-183 DLSIR
+183 DLTIR

-220 ESSLISFITG
+220 EATLISFITG

-236 EMLRNDLRRLEAFY
+236 ETLRNDLRRIEAFY

-256 RVEISEPDVRVDP
+256 RVDISEPDVRVDP
-269 KANGIF
+269 KAKGIF
-275 ITIAVKEQ
+275 ITVTVKEQ
-283 EQYRVGRVRVEG
+283 DQYRVGRLQVGG

-302 ELKNLMKLQEGE
+302 ELKSLMRLQEGE

-339 ADVVPVTNIDQQRH
+339 ADVVPLTNIDQEKR
-353 LVNVDVQIDR
+353 LVDIDVRIDR
-363 GPQVRVGRVLIV
+363 GPQVRVGRILIV

-431 DLEVRVKEQPTG
+431 DLEARVKEQPTG

-473 RLALVA
+473 RLALSA
-479 AVSAVSADFTLSF
+479 ALSSISADFTLSF
-492 TEPYFLDTQFSLGL
+492 TEPYFLDSQYSLGL
-506 EAFNRN
+506 EAYNRSFNYDT
-512 FDYDSFESRE
+512 FDSHEL
-522 TGAGLR
+522 GAGLR
-528 FSRAIGE
+528 FSRPIGE
-535 YLRVGLGYR
+535 YLRLGLGYR
-544 YEDID
+544 YEDVD
-549 ISDVAED
+549 ITNVAD
-556 ASQRIK
+556 NASQRIK
-562 DLAGRSTSSIITP
+562 DLAGRSTSSILSP
-575 SIAWDTRDNALNP
+575 SMSWDTRDNALNP
-588 SRGFNNFMTLDVAG
+588 SRGFNNFLTVDFAG

-612 KVIGE
+612 KTVGE
-617 VNWYYPLVSDLVFSA
+617 SNWYYPVFSDVVLSL
-632 RGRIGYADGYG
+632 RGRLGFADGYG
-643 GKELPLLERFFVGTQ
+643 GKELPLYERFFVGTQ
-658 AVTIRGYRLEDVGP
+658 SMTIRGYQLKEVGP
-672 KDVNGDAIGGN
+672 KDVNGDPIGGN
-683 SLILLSGQLR
+683 SEILMSAQLR

-705 IDAGN
+705 VDTGN
-710 LYDKNEFDPTTLR
+710 LYDKGDFDPTRLR
-723 VGIGAGIRFVTP
+723 TGVGAGIRFVTP
-735 LGPLALDWG
+735 LGPLALDYG
-744 FKLDRK
+744 FKLDRQP
-750 AGEKPSEIHFNIGS
+750 GDKPGAISFNVGS

>member
-1 MSGFHPAVSAMPPP
+1 MIGFDPAVVAAT
-15 PRRFSMLILLSMAF
+15 PRPLSILILLSMAV
-29 LAFQVSHGGEG
+29 LACQVCHGGEA
-40 PAPRIRSI
+40 PTPRIRSI

-103 GLRVT
+103 GLKVT

-114 PFVRDITIAGAQ
+114 PLVREITIAGAQ

-172 AVYTDVSPDEI
+172 AVYTDVGPEEI
-183 DLSIR
+183 DLTIR
-188 ITEGEKILIKRITFV
+188 ITEGEKILIKRIAFV
-203 GNRAIEPW
+203 GNRAIAPW

-230 TGVYQR
+230 SGVYQR
-236 EMLRNDLRRLEAFY
+236 ETLRNDLRRLEAFY

-256 RVEISEPDVRVDP
+256 RVDISEPDVRVDP

-283 EQYRVGRVRVEG
+283 DQYRVGRLRVEG

-325 LKLSDRYTERGYAF
+325 LKISDRYTERGYAF
-339 ADVVPVTNIDQQRH
+339 ADVVPLTNIDQQKR
-353 LVNVDVQIDR
+353 LVNIDVQIDR

-463 RQNNLFGRGQ
+463 RQNNLFGRGE
-473 RLALVA
+473 RLALTA
-479 AVSAVSADFTLSF
+479 ALSRISADFTLSF
-492 TEPYFLDTQFSLGL
+492 TEPYFLDSQYSLGV
-506 EAFNRN
+506 EAYNRRFN
-512 FDYDSFESRE
+512 YDSFDSRE
-522 TGAGLR
+522 TGGGIR

-544 YEDID
+544 YEEVDITG
-549 ISDVAED
+549 VAD
-556 ASQRIK
+556 NASQSIK
-562 DLAGRSTSSIITP
+562 DQEGLSTSSVLSP
-575 SIAWDTRDNALNP
+575 SVAWDSRDNALNP
-588 SRGFNNFMTLDVAG
+588 TRGFYNFFTFDFAG

-612 KVIGE
+612 KTVGE
-617 VNWYYPLVSDLVFSA
+617 TNWYYPLVSDVVLSL
-632 RGRIGYADGYG
+632 RGRLGFAEGYG
-643 GKELPLLERFFVGTQ
+643 GKALPLYERFFFGTQ
-658 AVTIRGYRLEDVGP
+658 AATIRGYQLKEVGP
-672 KDVNGDAIGGN
+672 KDINGDPIGGN
-683 SLILLSGQLR
+683 SEILMSAQLR

-705 IDAGN
+705 VDTGN
-710 LYDKNEFDPTTLR
+710 LYNKNEFDPTRLR
-723 VGIGAGIRFVTP
+723 TGIGAGIRFVTP
-735 LGPLALDWG
+735 LGPLALDYG
-744 FKLDRK
+744 FKINPQP
-750 AGEKPSEIHFNIGS
+750 GNKPGAIHFNIGT

>member
-1 MSGFHPAVSAMPPP
+1 MIGSDPAVPAAT
-15 PRRFSMLILLSMAF
+15 PRSLGRLILLFIAC
-29 LAFQVSHGGEG
+29 LAVQVCYGGEA
-40 PAPRIRSI
+40 PTPRIRSI
-48 EVKGNQKVE
+48 EIKGNQKVE

-64 IRNRVGDE
+64 VRNRVGDE

-103 GLRVT
+103 GLKVT

-114 PFVRDITIAGAQ
+114 PFVRDITIVGAQ
-126 AIKREEI
+126 AIKHEEI

-164 GYYFADAE
+164 GYYFAEAE
-172 AVYTDVSPDEI
+172 AVYTDVGPEEI
-183 DLSIR
+183 DLTIR

-220 ESSLISFITG
+220 EATLISFITG

-236 EMLRNDLRRLEAFY
+236 ETLRNDLRRLEAFY

-256 RVEISEPDVRVDP
+256 RVEVSEPDVRVDP
-269 KANGIF
+269 KAKGIF
-275 ITIAVKEQ
+275 ITITVKEQ
-283 EQYRVGRVRVEG
+283 DQYRVGRLQVAG
-295 DDLFSAA
+295 DDLFSAP

-339 ADVVPVTNIDQQRH
+339 ADVVPLTNIDPEKR
-353 LVNVDVQIDR
+353 LVNIDVRIDR

-385 RREIRLN
+385 RREIRLS
-392 EGDLFDSSKLRRSR
+392 EGDLFDSTKLRRSR

-473 RLALVA
+473 RLSLTAAL
-479 AVSAVSADFTLSF
+479 SSISGDFTLSF
-492 TEPYFLDTQFSLGL
+492 TEPYFLDSQYSLGL
-506 EAFNRN
+506 EAYNRSFNYDT
-512 FDYDSFESRE
+512 FDSHEL
-522 TGAGLR
+522 GAGLR
-528 FSRAIGE
+528 FSRPFGE
-535 YLRVGLGYR
+535 YLRLGLGYR
-544 YEDID
+544 YEDIN
-549 ISDVAED
+549 ITDVAD
-556 ASQRIK
+556 NASQRIK
-562 DLAGRSTSSIITP
+562 DLAGRSTSSVITP
-575 SIAWDTRDNALNP
+575 SMIWDTRDNALNP
-588 SRGFNNFMTLDVAG
+588 SRGFYNLLTVDFAG

-612 KVIGE
+612 KSVGE
-617 VNWYYPLVSDLVFSA
+617 TNWYYPLVSDVVLSL
-632 RGRIGYADGYG
+632 RGRLGYAEGYG
-643 GKELPLLERFFVGTQ
+643 GKELPLYERFFVGTQ
-658 AVTIRGYRLEDVGP
+658 AMTIRGYQLKEVGP
-672 KDVNGDAIGGN
+672 KDINGDPIGGN
-683 SLILLSGQLR
+683 SEILMSAQLR
-693 FPITQGLSLVGF
+693 FPITQGLSLIGF
-705 IDAGN
+705 IDTGN
-710 LYDKNEFDPTTLR
+710 LYDKGEFDPTRLR
-723 VGIGAGIRFVTP
+723 AGVGAGIRFVTP
-735 LGPLALDWG
+735 LGPLALDYG
-744 FKLDRK
+744 FKLNRQPGD
-750 AGEKPSEIHFNIGS
+750 KPGAISFNVGS